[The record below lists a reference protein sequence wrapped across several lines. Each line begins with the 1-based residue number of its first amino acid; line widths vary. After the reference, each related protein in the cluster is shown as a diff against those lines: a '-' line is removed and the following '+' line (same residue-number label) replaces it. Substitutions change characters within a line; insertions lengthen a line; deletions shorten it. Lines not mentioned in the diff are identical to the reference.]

1 MGLPIRAKIL
11 NIVGHQTFVMNFG
24 KNKGVTKNM
33 RFEVSASE
41 SGGSARTYVKCKVK
55 VVEVYEKFSLIE
67 SYETAQKVSGKE
79 DSSKINVGDDL
90 LQIT

>member
-1 MGLPIRAKIL
+1 VGLPIRAKIL
-11 NIVGHQTFVMNFG
+11 NLLGDQTFVMNFG
-24 KNKGVTKNM
+24 KNKGITKNM
-33 RFEVSASE
+33 KFEVSE
-41 SGGSARTYVKCKVK
+41 SKGSARTKVKGKVK

-90 LQIT
+90 LQLT